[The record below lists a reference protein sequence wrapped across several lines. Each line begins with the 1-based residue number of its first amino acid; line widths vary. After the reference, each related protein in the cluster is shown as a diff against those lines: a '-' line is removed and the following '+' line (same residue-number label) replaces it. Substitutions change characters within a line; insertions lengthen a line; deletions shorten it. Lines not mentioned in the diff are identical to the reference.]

1 MLMFGWF
8 RAKDVENFAT
18 ELVDEF
24 SRRSPPQALSSGTQ
38 NTKALA
44 ASIDELCNRARE
56 FQKTRKLGV
65 YGKAKFGTTVKY
77 RMKDLGYAD
86 EFIDELTRSLLI
98 RISGR

>member
-1 MLMFGWF
+1 MFDWF
-8 RAKDVENFAT
+8 RSKDVENFAT

-24 SRRSPPQALSSGTQ
+24 SRRSPPDALKSGSQPAKT
-38 NTKALA
+38 LA
-44 ASIDELCNRARE
+44 ASIDQLCNRAGE
-56 FQKTRKLGV
+56 FQKERGLGV

>member
-1 MLMFGWF
+1 MFDWF
-8 RAKDVENFAT
+8 RSKDVENFAT

-24 SRRSPPQALSSGTQ
+24 SRRSPPEALKDGTQ
-38 NTKALA
+38 QAKALA
-44 ASIDELCNRARE
+44 ASIDQLCNRAGE
-56 FQKTRKLGV
+56 FQKERKLGV

>member
-1 MLMFGWF
+1 MFGWF
-8 RAKDVENFAT
+8 RSKDVENFAT

-24 SRRSPPQALSSGTQ
+24 SRRSPPATLKDGTQ
-38 NTKALA
+38 HTKVLA
-44 ASIDELCNRARE
+44 ASIDELCNRAGE
-56 FQKTRKLGV
+56 FQKERKLGV

>member
-1 MLMFGWF
+1 MHMFDWF
-8 RAKDVENFAT
+8 RSKDVENFAT

-24 SRRSPPQALSSGTQ
+24 ARRSPPESLKSGVQ
-38 NTKALA
+38 PAKVLA
-44 ASIDELCNRARE
+44 SSIDELCNRAGE
-56 FQKTRKLGV
+56 FQKGRKLGV